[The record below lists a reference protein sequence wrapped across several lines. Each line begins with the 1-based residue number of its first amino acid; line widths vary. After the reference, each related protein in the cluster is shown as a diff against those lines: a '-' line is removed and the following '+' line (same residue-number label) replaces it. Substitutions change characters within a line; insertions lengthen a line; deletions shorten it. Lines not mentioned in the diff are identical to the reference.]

1 MKNEIGTFSFDV
13 AKRILDKLCDTDLNR
28 TNLASSSR
36 INYNALIRY
45 LGILSALGWI
55 RMTEQGEVA
64 ITASGREA
72 RKRLIT
78 YPAETNEQGSD
89 SNRSVTSS
97 EIGGGKEENSV
108 VNPGHI
114 QDLLLSYE
122 QGKAHQNLQGLT
134 NGSRSRSSSSR
145 SRPHIHKVM
154 IVDDE
159 PEVGL
164 TFKMFLKSTG
174 RYETEVFTES
184 SLALKNFANN
194 PGYYDLVVLDIR
206 MEGINGLRLYQS
218 MNAINPNCRFLFVS
232 ALDATDEL
240 LSIFPGISPHNI
252 IKKPVTKDKFI
263 RAAERLFKHG

>member
-1 MKNEIGTFSFDV
+1 MKSEIGTFSFDV
-13 AKRILDKLCDTDLNR
+13 AKRILDKLCDADLNR

-36 INYNALIRY
+36 VNYNALIRY

-55 RMTEQGEVA
+55 RMTEQGEVS

-78 YPAETNEQGSD
+78 YPAAETNEQGSD
-89 SNRSVTSS
+89 SSRSVIPS
-97 EIGGGKEENSV
+97 EIGGGKEENSMI
-108 VNPGHI
+108 NPGKI

-122 QGKAHQNLQGLT
+122 RGKAHQNLQGLAT
-134 NGSRSRSSSSR
+134 GSGSRSRH
-145 SRPHIHKVM
+145 HIHKVM

-164 TFKMFLKSTG
+164 TFKMFLRSTG
-174 RYETEVFTES
+174 RYDTEVFTES

-218 MNAINPNCRFLFVS
+218 MNAMNPDCRFLFVS

-263 RAAERLFKHG
+263 RAAEWLFKHG